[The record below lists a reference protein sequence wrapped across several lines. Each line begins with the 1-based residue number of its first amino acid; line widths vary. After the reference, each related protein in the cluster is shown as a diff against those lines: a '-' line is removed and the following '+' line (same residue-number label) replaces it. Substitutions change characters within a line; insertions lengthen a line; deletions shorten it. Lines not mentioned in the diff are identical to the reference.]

1 MLDAL
6 VEGCRRLQTAD
17 LLPTSHGAVP
27 RLTLTMSLADLQQR
41 SGLAIAETGDQLAAS
56 AVRLLCCEAEVIP
69 AVLGGRSEVLDVGRL
84 QRLVTA
90 AIWKALVA
98 RDQHCR
104 FPNCSRPPLMCH
116 AHHLEHWIDGG
127 PTSLDNMILLCGHHH
142 RLIHAA
148 PWTIRRTGPADFVF
162 APPPGIGRPR
172 PRPDDPPP
180 MTAPHPTT

>member
-27 RLTLTMSLADLQQR
+27 RLTLMMSLTELQQR
-41 SGLAIAETGDQLAAS
+41 AGVATTETGEQLSAS
-56 AVRLLCCEAEVIP
+56 AVRLLCCDAEVIP

-84 QRLVTA
+84 HRLVTP

-104 FPNCSRPPLMCH
+104 FPHCTRPPLMCH
-116 AHHLEHWIDGG
+116 AHHLEHWIDQRPDVAGEHDLALR
-127 PTSLDNMILLCGHHH
+127 PPPPPH
-142 RLIHAA
+142 
-148 PWTIRRTGPADFVF
+148 PRRTLDHQTD
-162 APPPGIGRPR
+162 RPR
-172 PRPDDPPP
+172 RLRLR
-180 MTAPHPTT
+180 PTTAHPPSPRRTPTTRRLRAEG